1 MSELKRRNFLQT
13 AGVAGMTFAISTS
26 AKKVLGA
33 NETVRVAVTGIHG
46 RGGAHIE
53 EFQNMNNVEVVCL
66 IDPDERTFAKRS
78 KQVKDLGGKEPAT
91 YQDIREA
98 LEKEEFDALS
108 IATTN
113 HWHSLSTIYACEAGR
128 DVYVEKPLSH
138 DVHEGRIAVDMA
150 HKHNRIVQHGT
161 QSRSSSRWTKLAA
174 HAKKGTF
181 GKLLLSRGLVYKRR
195 TSIGFKSAEKPPKE
209 LAYNIWLGPAPEQPY
224 NTNLVHYN
232 WHWFWD
238 FGNGDIGNQGVHQM
252 DIARWMIP
260 NATYPKS
267 AVCIGGR
274 FGYYDQGETANTQI
288 ALFDYGETKLIFE
301 VRGLE
306 TDNYGKCNGGS
317 DDVMHFEAG
326 TVYSGGK
333 FIPKGET
340 KAVKMPDIDVEMG
353 PGGGNHFANFI
364 AAVRSRK
371 QEDLNAEV
379 MEGHLS
385 CIPIHLANISFRLG
399 EKVAYENNMKPFK
412 DDDANEAMERMVMH
426 LKDNDINPA
435 WMSYNIGPSL
445 KFDAKSESITNNEGA
460 NRMLARIGREPFI
473 VPKKV

>member
-1 MSELKRRNFLQT
+1 MSDLKRRNFLKT
-13 AGVAGMTFAISTS
+13 AGIAGTAFAISTS

-46 RGGAHIE
+46 RGGNHIDNY
-53 EFQNMNNVEVVCL
+53 QKMDNVEVVCL
-66 IDPDERTFAKRS
+66 IDPDSRTFDRRI
-78 KQVKDLGGKEPAT
+78 KQVEGLGGKTPAT

-98 LEKEEFDALS
+98 LDKTEFDALS

-138 DVHEGRIAVDMA
+138 NVHEGRIAVDMA
-150 HKHNRIVQHGT
+150 RKHNRIVQHGT
-161 QSRSSSRWTKLAA
+161 QSRSSRLWTKLAA

-181 GKLLLSRGLVYKRR
+181 GKLLVSRGIVYKRR
-195 TSIGFKSAEKPPKE
+195 QSIGFKSAEQPPKE

-260 NATYPKS
+260 NGTYPKS
-267 AVCIGGR
+267 AVCVGGR
-274 FGYYDQGETANTQI
+274 FGYYDQGETPNTQV

-306 TDNYGKCNGGS
+306 SENYMGAGNS
-317 DDVMHFEAG
+317 DDVMHFEEG
-326 TVYSGGK
+326 TIVSGRK
-333 FIPKGET
+333 FIPKGQT
-340 KAVKMPDIDVEMG
+340 KAAKMPDIEVDMN
-353 PGGGNHFANFI
+353 PGESHYSNFI
-364 AAVRSRK
+364 EAVRSRK
-371 QEDLNAEV
+371 QDELNAEV
-379 MEGHLS
+379 MDGHLS
-385 CIPIHLANISFRLG
+385 CIPIHLANISYRLG
-399 EKVAYENNMKPFK
+399 EKVAYENKMKPFA
-412 DDDANEAMERMVMH
+412 DDDANEAFDRMIGH
-426 LKDNDINPA
+426 LKENNIDPA
-435 WMSYNIGPSL
+435 WMSYNLGPSL
-445 KFDAKSESITNNEGA
+445 KFDEKTESITNNKAA
-460 NRMLARIGREPFI
+460 NLMLTRDERQPFA